1 MRTSGVASRV
11 PSKAVPLATEPRP
24 IPIPEL
30 RADLD
35 ACPARLGR
43 AVEELL
49 QIQEGA
55 RLVKVNVGSYFS
67 GGIETEEQLDA
78 SLNALRQACLHH
90 LGAGKKV
97 LIQ

>member
-1 MRTSGVASRV
+1 M
-11 PSKAVPLATEPRP
+11 PRP

-30 RADLD
+30 RSDLD

-43 AVEELL
+43 AVDELL
-49 QIQEGA
+49 LLQEGA
-55 RLVKVNVGSYFS
+55 RLIKVNIGSYFS
-67 GGIETEEQLDA
+67 GGIENEEQLIA
-78 SLNALRQACLHH
+78 SLNALRDDCLHH